1 MNVELEAQKAI
12 FMKAYLQINNKNI
25 LDRFEELLLEIR
37 KEELEKELFQP
48 LTKEDLEKRALK
60 AEEDY
65 KNGHLTSL
73 EDLMKEEW

>member
-1 MNVELEAQKAI
+1 MKYSILAQK
-12 FMKAYLQINNKNI
+12 KQI
-25 LDRFEELLLEIR
+25 ELNG
-37 KEELEKELFQP
+37 
-48 LTKEDLEKRALK
+48 TKEDLEKRALK